1 MAPSSGSAVPP
12 TEPADEDPAGPHGGG
27 GGDGGGAHLRGNVGG
42 GRVTQVGR
50 DPRSPLR
57 GRADVV
63 KDLAEVLAEVVAD
76 ADRGSR
82 VWVLHGLGGC
92 GKTTIAIEVAH
103 RAAALGV
110 RVWWVRAVDQA
121 SLVGGCGPSPTMREP
136 VSSSSGTAISG

>member
-1 MAPSSGSAVPP
+1 
-12 TEPADEDPAGPHGGG
+12 
-27 GGDGGGAHLRGNVGG
+27 
-42 GRVTQVGR
+42 
-50 DPRSPLR
+50 
-57 GRADVV
+57 VV

-136 VSSSSGTAISG
+136 VSSSSGTAISGTCYGAG